1 MTPVFLLLIVLSLTA
16 IPPGATDDGVETD
29 DSSSISKIIERA
41 NTDTTRLSH
50 GDIRQNL
57 DRNADPCTTRG
68 CKWSK
73 FGSYVRVPVSISS
86 AYTREERNIII
97 RALLT
102 FHRSTCI
109 RFYWRRWWHQHYL
122 HFYSGSGCWSY
133 LGRQRRGQVV
143 SLKKNGCLYTGTV
156 QHEVLHALGF
166 HHEHVRSDR
175 DRFVSIHTDNI
186 QTGRESNF
194 VRRPTNNLGTPYDFN
209 SVMHYSNFAFSKNGK
224 PTIIAKSDP
233 DLSFGRANQMSAND
247 IARVNKLYRCRV

>member
-1 MTPVFLLLIVLSLTA
+1 MTPVFLFLIVLSLTA

-29 DSSSISKIIERA
+29 DSFSISKIIERA
-41 NTDTTRLSH
+41 NTDTRLWH
-50 GDIRQNL
+50 GDIKQKL
-57 DRNADPCTTRG
+57 GRNADPCTTRG
-68 CKWSK
+68 CKWPK

-86 AYTREERNIII
+86 AYTRKERNIII

-109 RFYWRRWWHQHYL
+109 RFYWRRWWQQHYL
-122 HFYSGSGCWSY
+122 HFFSGSGCWSY
-133 LGRQRRGQVV
+133 LGRQRGKQNV

-233 DLSFGRANQMSAND
+233 DLSFGRAKQMSAND